1 MCAHRPDTIAGDR
14 PPPRKFELVTLP
26 QKATNEP
33 RKESALQLEP
43 GSYRDRQATVFY
55 HEGKVLRALSAT
67 ASANWEQLRSAPF
80 FAEMMALGRIVRTA
94 RAERVLQALPAG
106 AWVDVVEHARIPFV
120 SYPYEW
126 TFGMLKDAAL
136 LHLELLEAALGA
148 SMILKDAS
156 AYNMQWTGVQPVFV
170 DIPSFEPLRRG
181 EPWVGYRQFCELF
194 LYPLM
199 LRAYKGVDFRP
210 WLRGNIDGVPA
221 HALRPLLSLRDL
233 ARPGVLMHVVAQNA
247 LQRRFSDSPRNV
259 RNSIA
264 EAGFDERLIVRNIG
278 GLKAIIRRMKASGA
292 ETTWADYANTHSYGE
307 AEFQAKL
314 GFVQEAAA
322 LRQWRLVWDLGCN
335 AGIFSRAVAEHA
347 DYVVAMDGDW
357 MAVER
362 LYQDQQA
369 RADRQKILPLVVNL
383 ADPSPNQGWQGL
395 ERKALPDRGKP
406 ELTLCLALIH
416 HIAIGANIPI
426 GSFLGWLASL
436 GTALVI
442 EFVGRDD
449 EMVET
454 LLRNKDD
461 QHPDYN
467 LDHFEAEL
475 SRRFVVHRKQPLK
488 GGKRWIY
495 FAMPIDDCRD
505 ASRLTAR
512 RSLSSADSDLRCPTS
527 EAAVQSVRGSRKRP
541 FFGRHRAARL
551 RGLFLRRPI
560 PKMLS

>member
-1 MCAHRPDTIAGDR
+1 MRA
-14 PPPRKFELVTLP
+14 PPPRTVSGERSSPGEFELVTLP
-26 QKATNEP
+26 RKALTEP
-33 RKESALQLEP
+33 REDRALQLEP

-55 HEGKVLRALSAT
+55 HEGRVLRALSAT
-67 ASANWEQLRSAPF
+67 ASANWEKLRAAPF
-80 FAEMMALGRIVRTA
+80 FTEMTALGRIVRTTN
-94 RAERVLQALPAG
+94 AERILQALPAG
-106 AWVDVVEHARIPFV
+106 EWVNVVEHDRIPFV

-148 SMILKDAS
+148 SMILKDSS

-170 DIPSFEPLRRG
+170 DIPSFEPLRLG

-199 LRAYKGVDFRP
+199 IRAYKGVDFRP

-221 HALRPLLSLRDL
+221 HALRPLLSMRDL
-233 ARPGVLMHVVAQNA
+233 ARPGVLMHVVAQDA
-247 LQRRFSDSPRNV
+247 LQRRFSRSPRNV
-259 RNSIA
+259 RSSLA
-264 EAGFDERLIVRNIG
+264 QAGFDKRLIVRNVG
-278 GLKAIIRRMKASGA
+278 SLKAIIRRMKASGA
-292 ETTWADYANTHSYGE
+292 ETTWAGYADTHSYDE
-307 AEFQAKL
+307 TEFRAKL
-314 GFVQEAAA
+314 GFVQETAA
-322 LRQWRLVWDLGCN
+322 LRHWRLVWDLGCN

-383 ADPSPNQGWQGL
+383 SDPSPNQGWQGL

-416 HIAIGANIPI
+416 HIVIGANIPV

-436 GTALVI
+436 GTALII

-461 QHPDYN
+461 HYPDYN
-467 LDHFEAEL
+467 LDRFEGEL
-475 SRRFVVHRKQPLK
+475 SKRFVIHSKRPLK
-488 GGKRWIY
+488 GGKRQIY
-495 FAMPIDDCRD
+495 YATPLTGMECE
-505 ASRLTAR
+505 SR
-512 RSLSSADSDLRCPTS
+512 
-527 EAAVQSVRGSRKRP
+527 
-541 FFGRHRAARL
+541 
-551 RGLFLRRPI
+551 
-560 PKMLS
+560 